1 MQVPSKLDLFSELRC
16 KYTLN
21 PDSHTKKV
29 PAISIWGTRVEL
41 RYLSGQQL
49 FEAYAFNR
57 NQMWHVVI
65 RVTTPE
71 WQTPGVAAGN
81 TCEVLSFL
89 WHEKDIRW
97 ATVGKSAVTAIL
109 HSRLILTLSPCRLK
123 QVHPSPMSKKHQPCC
138 TMVRRGW
145 PLFDRKASGF
155 TVVSLLVDIPR
166 VEKGNSVRGSC
177 RKHVGSREC

>member
-21 PDSHTKKV
+21 PDSHTKKA

-97 ATVGKSAVTAIL
+97 ATIGKSAVTAIL
-109 HSRLILTLSPCRLK
+109 HSRWYSLFHRAVSNKFILPPCPRNISHVIRWFVGVDHYSTEKHLVSPSSACL
-123 QVHPSPMSKKHQPCC
+123 
-138 TMVRRGW
+138 
-145 PLFDRKASGF
+145 
-155 TVVSLLVDIPR
+155 
-166 VEKGNSVRGSC
+166 
-177 RKHVGSREC
+177 